1 MKLISTNHIKK
12 KKPLGIDI
20 QTETNFGAIF
30 DGKSNDREKHKN
42 N

>member
-1 MKLISTNHIKK
+1 MKLISTYHIK

-30 DGKSNDREKHKN
+30 DGKRRNL
-42 N
+42 

>member
-1 MKLISTNHIKK
+1 MKLISTYH

-30 DGKSNDREKHKN
+30 DGKRRNL
-42 N
+42 

>member
-30 DGKSNDREKHKN
+30 DGKRRNPLIQKQ
-42 N
+42 